1 MDVLTGLAKFFEL
14 LNANSGGL
22 TFLITVVYVI
32 ATIAICKANIQSA
45 NASKKQLE
53 EMQKQYAEENRPHIE
68 VEFLLE
74 RRSFYGL
81 RFINHGKSTAQN
93 VEIQLSDAFID
104 SLGSTN
110 FAELLKK
117 QKGIKCV
124 IGVDQHYDLFFAND
138 TYIQLSNKVPAT
150 GTVYYEDNG
159 VNYQSEF
166 DIDTEHYATIFSFE
180 SDEEKLLKEMK
191 NQTAELKRMKES
203 IRAIA
208 QNTKQFNTTEESE

>member
-1 MDVLTGLAKFFEL
+1 MDVLTGLSKFFEL
-14 LNANSGGL
+14 LNDNSGGL

-53 EMQKQYAEENRPHIE
+53 EMQKQYAEENRPLIE
-68 VEFLLE
+68 VEFLFE

-117 QKGIKCV
+117 QKGKNVLSALTNTMTSSLQIIPIFTFQTKCLQQEPF
-124 IGVDQHYDLFFAND
+124 I
-138 TYIQLSNKVPAT
+138 
-150 GTVYYEDNG
+150 
-159 VNYQSEF
+159 
-166 DIDTEHYATIFSFE
+166 
-180 SDEEKLLKEMK
+180 
-191 NQTAELKRMKES
+191 
-203 IRAIA
+203 IRIMA
-208 QNTKQFNTTEESE
+208 

>member
-1 MDVLTGLAKFFEL
+1 MDVLTGFAKFFEL
-14 LNANSGGL
+14 LNSNSGGL

-32 ATIAICKANIQSA
+32 ATIAIYKANIQSA

-68 VEFLLE
+68 VEFLFE

-117 QKGIKCV
+117 QKGKKCV

-138 TYIQLSNKVPAT
+138 TYSACNR
-150 GTVYYEDNG
+150 NR
-159 VNYQSEF
+159 
-166 DIDTEHYATIFSFE
+166 
-180 SDEEKLLKEMK
+180 LL
-191 NQTAELKRMKES
+191 
-203 IRAIA
+203 
-208 QNTKQFNTTEESE
+208 

>member
-22 TFLITVVYVI
+22 TFLITVVYVV
-32 ATIAICKANIQSA
+32 ATIAICIANIQSA

-53 EMQKQYAEENRPHIE
+53 EMQKQYAEENRPLIE
-68 VEFLLE
+68 VEFLFE

-117 QKGIKCV
+117 QKGKKCV
-124 IGVDQHYDLFFAND
+124 IGVDQHYDLFFANHMISA
-138 TYIQLSNKVPAT
+138 Y
-150 GTVYYEDNG
+150 
-159 VNYQSEF
+159 
-166 DIDTEHYATIFSFE
+166 
-180 SDEEKLLKEMK
+180 
-191 NQTAELKRMKES
+191 
-203 IRAIA
+203 
-208 QNTKQFNTTEESE
+208 